1 LNIFQEEF
9 SYDLNMNK
17 TEIFYLLTGF
27 FAGFFLRHFFQDLLK
42 EEENN
47 LVELPDSH
55 QPTQIE
61 EEPIQVLTSPPPIID
76 IKRVFIASRMGD
88 PLTPDEVIFDTKGIT
103 FNVKTLLSGTE
114 SFVLYSDISG
124 VEVFESIFFATIIIK
139 PKARGEIKI
148 ENFSKK
154 DARLI
159 KNYIAERL
167 F

>member
-1 LNIFQEEF
+1 
-9 SYDLNMNK
+9 MNK

-47 LVELPDSH
+47 LEGELADSH
-55 QPTQIE
+55 ESIQIE
-61 EEPIQVLTSPPPIID
+61 QEPIPVQTGPPPIID

-88 PLTPDEVIFDTKGIT
+88 PLTPDEVIFDSKGIT
-103 FNVKTLLSGTE
+103 FNVKTLFSGTE

-124 VEVFESIFFATIIIK
+124 VEVFESILFATIIIK

-159 KNYIAERL
+159 KNYITERL

>member
-1 LNIFQEEF
+1 MP
-9 SYDLNMNK
+9 S
-17 TEIFYLLTGF
+17 
-27 FAGFFLRHFFQDLLK
+27 
-42 EEENN
+42 
-47 LVELPDSH
+47 
-55 QPTQIE
+55 QID
-61 EEPIQVLTSPPPIID
+61 EEPIQVQTIPPPIID

-103 FNVKTLLSGTE
+103 FNVKTLFSGTE

-159 KNYIAERL
+159 KNYITERL

>member
-1 LNIFQEEF
+1 
-9 SYDLNMNK
+9 MNK

-27 FAGFFLRHFFQDLLK
+27 FIGFFLRHFFQDLLK
-42 EEENN
+42 IDESNHIVEIPEFGNESSTEEE
-47 LVELPDSH
+47 
-55 QPTQIE
+55 II
-61 EEPIQVLTSPPPIID
+61 PIHTAPPPIID
-76 IKRVFIASRMGD
+76 IKRVFRASRIGD

-103 FNVKTLLSGTE
+103 FNVKSLFSGTE

-148 ENFSKK
+148 ENFSKS

-159 KNYIAERL
+159 KNYITDRL